1 MLFRSRAKAA
11 PGSPRP
17 RAVRRLTRRLP
28 AIAVIVVSLI
38 VSGLAVAYRGMP
50 TAEVDV
56 DDGGIWVTNESRQLV
71 GHLNYDSR
79 TLDSALRTDTADFDI
94 GQAGET
100 VTLSDLVAGSVA
112 PIAVAEVSVGAAV
125 SLPDT
130 AVAVQGGDRVGVL
143 DPDEGDLW
151 VASASTPA
159 STAFTPAGAEY
170 ADGRCSIS
178 EI

>member
-1 MLFRSRAKAA
+1 MMAAYSSRPPEHAGLEAVRKVTMTAPRSRAKAA
-11 PGSPRP
+11 PGSSRS
-17 RAVRRLTRRLP
+17 RAARRLARRLP

-151 VASASTPA
+151 VSR
-159 STAFTPAGAEY
+159 G
-170 ADGRCSIS
+170 
-178 EI
+178 